1 MVQRNKKVGVDTM
14 ELSQYYHIIRESK
27 PKLKFCEW
35 FDDRSTIWNFTR
47 HSHPYIELMYFFEG
61 KGKLEVSGTQMS
73 ISLFDAVVYPAGW
86 EHQED
91 LVSERRREIICLW
104 IDLPGLKLDA
114 PMHLHDMDNTLNHV
128 FRMLYQEAK
137 RANPEPL
144 LLEHQMKLLLTML
157 LRNQSEA
164 KAREGTLAYVLQ
176 YIHTHFAEH
185 ITLDELAAL
194 EHISK
199 SYLSRQ
205 FKQQTGMTVVAY
217 INQLR
222 IETAK
227 RLLTGSDMSVNE
239 IAYQIGFESPKYFYR
254 TFKKLTDESPASFR
268 RQYKNKQEPLAVIH
282 K

>member
-1 MVQRNKKVGVDTM
+1 MVQRNKKAGAGTL
-14 ELSQYYHIIRESK
+14 ELSKYYNIIRESR
-27 PKLKFCEW
+27 PKLKFCER
-35 FDDRSTIWNFTR
+35 FDDRSTIWNFSR

-73 ISLFDAVVYPAGW
+73 ISMFDTVVYPAGW

-104 IDLPGLKLDA
+104 IDLPELELDI

-128 FRMLYQEAK
+128 FQMIYREAK
-137 RANPEPL
+137 RDHPEQQ

-157 LRNQSEA
+157 LRNQSEI
-164 KAREGTLAYVLQ
+164 KAREGVLAYVLQ
-176 YIHTHFAEH
+176 YIHTHFAERV
-185 ITLDELAAL
+185 TLDELAAL

-239 IAYQIGFESPKYFYR
+239 IAYQVGFESPKYFYR
-254 TFKKLTDESPASFR
+254 TFKKLADESPASFR
-268 RQYKNKQEPLAVIH
+268 RRYKNKQKPLSVIS